1 VYCISD
7 TPIQK
12 EIKNLQ
18 HSSLILQ
25 LSPSSGEPIYRQL
38 IEQIKRMIAS
48 GQLNAGDYLPSVR
61 QLAVELEVNP
71 MTISKAY
78 GFLESH
84 GDVVRMRGK
93 GMMIAQMVHKES
105 ISQRLQKLTPLA
117 DTLIQQCKQ
126 LDLDKQQAI
135 EWLTKKLD
143 KELK

>member
-1 VYCISD
+1 M
-7 TPIQK
+7 
-12 EIKNLQ
+12 Q

-38 IEQIKRMIAS
+38 IEQIKRMISS

-61 QLAVELEVNP
+61 QLAVDLEVNP

-93 GMMIAQMVHKES
+93 GMMIAEMVHKDSVSE
-105 ISQRLQKLTPLA
+105 RLQKLTPLV

-135 EWLTKKLD
+135 EWLTKQLD

>member
-1 VYCISD
+1 M
-7 TPIQK
+7 
-12 EIKNLQ
+12 Q

-48 GQLNAGDYLPSVR
+48 GQLNGGDYLPSVR

-84 GDVVRMRGK
+84 GEVVRMRGK
-93 GMMIAQMVHKES
+93 GMMIAELVYKES
-105 ISQRLQKLTPLA
+105 VSERLQKLTPLA
-117 DTLIQQCKQ
+117 DTLIQQCKE
-126 LDLDKQQAI
+126 LDLDKQQTI
-135 EWLTKKLD
+135 EWLTNKLD
-143 KELK
+143 KEFK

>member
-1 VYCISD
+1 M
-7 TPIQK
+7 
-12 EIKNLQ
+12 Q
-18 HSSLILQ
+18 HSSLLLQ

-84 GDVVRMRGK
+84 GDVSRIRGK
-93 GMMIAQMVHKES
+93 GMMIAELAHEENVAA
-105 ISQRLQKLTPLA
+105 RLQKLSPLA
-117 DTLIQQCKQ
+117 EILVQQCQQ
-126 LDLDKQQAI
+126 LGLNKQQTL
-135 EWLTKKLD
+135 EWLTHKLE

>member
-1 VYCISD
+1 
-7 TPIQK
+7 
-12 EIKNLQ
+12 LQ

-61 QLAVELEVNP
+61 QLAVDLEVNP

-93 GMMIAQMVHKES
+93 GMMIAEMVYKES
-105 ISQRLQKLTPLA
+105 VTERLKKLTPLA
-117 DTLIQQCKQ
+117 DILVQQCKQ

-135 EWLTKKLD
+135 KWLTEKLD
-143 KELK
+143 KDLK

>member
-1 VYCISD
+1 M
-7 TPIQK
+7 
-12 EIKNLQ
+12 Q
-18 HSSLILQ
+18 HSSLLLQ

-61 QLAVELEVNP
+61 QLAAELEVNP

-84 GDVVRMRGK
+84 GDVTRIRGK
-93 GMMIAQMVHKES
+93 GMMIAEIAHEES
-105 ISQRLQKLTPLA
+105 VSARLQKLSPLA
-117 DTLIQQCKQ
+117 DTLIQQCRQ
-126 LDLDKQQAI
+126 LGLDKQPTLD
-135 EWLTKKLD
+135 WLSKKLE

>member
-1 VYCISD
+1 
-7 TPIQK
+7 
-12 EIKNLQ
+12 
-18 HSSLILQ
+18 
-25 LSPSSGEPIYRQL
+25 
-38 IEQIKRMIAS
+38 
-48 GQLNAGDYLPSVR
+48 
-61 QLAVELEVNP
+61 

-93 GMMIAQMVHKES
+93 GMMIAEMVHKES

-135 EWLTKKLD
+135 EWLTNKLD

>member
-1 VYCISD
+1 MYCINN
-7 TPIQK
+7 TLIHK
-12 EIKNLQ
+12 ECGILQ
-18 HSSLILQ
+18 HTSLILQ

-48 GQLNAGDYLPSVR
+48 GQLKAGDYLPSVR
-61 QLAVELEVNP
+61 QLAADLEVNP

-93 GMMIAQMVHKES
+93 GMMIAEVVNKES

-126 LDLDKQQAI
+126 LGLDKQQAI
-135 EWLTKKLD
+135 EWLSKKLD

>member
-1 VYCISD
+1 
-7 TPIQK
+7 
-12 EIKNLQ
+12 LQ
-18 HSSLILQ
+18 HTSLILQ

-61 QLAVELEVNP
+61 QLALSLEVNP

-84 GDVVRMRGK
+84 GDAVRMRGK
-93 GMMIAQMVHKES
+93 GMMIAEMVHKES
-105 ISQRLQKLTPLA
+105 VSQRLQKLTPLA
-117 DTLIQQCKQ
+117 DTLLQQIQQ
-126 LDLDKQQAI
+126 LDLDKQQVI
-135 EWLTKKLD
+135 TWLTKKLD

>member
-1 VYCISD
+1 MF
-7 TPIQK
+7 K
-12 EIKNLQ
+12 ERHIVQ
-18 HSSLILQ
+18 YTSLLLQ

-78 GFLESH
+78 GYLEENGH
-84 GDVVRMRGK
+84 ATRVRGK
-93 GMMIAQMVHKES
+93 GMMVAEYASKES
-105 ISQRLQKLTPLA
+105 LSTRLELLSPLV
-117 DTLIQQCKQ
+117 DNLVQQCQQ
-126 LDLDKQQAI
+126 LDLDKQQTI
-135 EWLTKKLD
+135 RWLTERLN

>member
-1 VYCISD
+1 M
-7 TPIQK
+7 
-12 EIKNLQ
+12 Q
-18 HSSLILQ
+18 HSSLLLQ

-48 GQLNAGDYLPSVR
+48 GQLKAGNYLPSVR
-61 QLAVELEVNP
+61 QLAADLEVNP

-84 GDVVRMRGK
+84 GDVNRIRGK
-93 GMMIAQMVHKES
+93 GMMIAELTHTES
-105 ISQRLQKLTPLA
+105 VSARLQKLSPLA

-135 EWLTKKLD
+135 EWLTNKLD
-143 KELK
+143 KEFK